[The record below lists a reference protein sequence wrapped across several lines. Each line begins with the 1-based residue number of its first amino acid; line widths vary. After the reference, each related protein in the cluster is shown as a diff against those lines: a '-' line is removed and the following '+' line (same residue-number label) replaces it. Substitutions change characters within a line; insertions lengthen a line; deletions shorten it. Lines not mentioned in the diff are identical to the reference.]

1 MLDVEYHNVKA
12 LYRRAQAY
20 METGDLFAAE
30 SDIKRALGTDPQ
42 NR

>member
-1 MLDVEYHNVKA
+1 MLDVESHNVKA

-20 METGDLFAAE
+20 METEDLFAAE
-30 SDIKRALGTDPQ
+30 LDIKRALGTDPQ